1 MAVYITA
8 MTDAFGE
15 LGREAQT
22 YENVRRPLRGIEI
35 KQDTYAVLR
44 VIKITGEEIP
54 IFDSSSAE
62 EVDGIGKSTRYS
74 NFILQQVQEQRVEK
88 QQIIETFGEDYIFF
102 FGERPR
108 IMTFA
113 GVLLNTKDFNWK
125 NEFLENY
132 ERYLRGTR
140 LVEQNARLYLY
151 FDDLVIE
158 GYILQSSVN
167 YSSDMPYHVQF
178 SFQMYVCQYS
188 DLSRPGV
195 TNWQNADMTFTSEE
209 VGDGSSGLPAGGLP
223 PDTNAGGAALANQ
236 VTQRSPGSSG
246 LNANLAQTRR
256 FALDASISI
265 QRTLQ
270 QLRDQYLS
278 IQDPLT
284 NPRGIGTRA
293 QTISNQ
299 AQFEPAPTGRPYY
312 ENFDEYVVR
321 DPAPLTLDD
330 EEVNRVNEQLKLNS
344 PEELEAKAQQILKKF
359 GVDATSR
366 SNSALLLGRGAFAAA
381 RYVGSFGSRQSKGEL
396 DAAAI
401 ASSNFANI

>member
-8 MTDAFGE
+8 MTDAFE
-15 LGREAQT
+15 EIGRETQT

-54 IFDSSSAE
+54 IFDSSSAD
-62 EVDGIGKSTRYS
+62 EVDGIGHSTRYS

-108 IMTFA
+108 IMTFT
-113 GVLLNTKDFNWK
+113 GTLLNTRDFNWK

-158 GYILQSSVN
+158 GYLVQSNVN

-188 DLSRPGV
+188 DLSRPGL
-195 TNWQNADMTFTSEE
+195 TRGSDASYTFTLEE
-209 VGDGSSGLPAGGLP
+209 TEGLSALPDGGLP
-223 PDTNAGGAALANQ
+223 PDTDAGGAALASKVSRQ
-236 VTQRSPGSSG
+236 SPGSAG

-278 IQDPLT
+278 VRDPLT
-284 NPRGIGTRA
+284 NPRGVGTRA
-293 QTISNQ
+293 QTIANQ
-299 AQFEPAPTGRPYY
+299 AKFEPAPTGRPYH

-321 DPAPLTLDD
+321 EPGTLQLDD
-330 EEVNRVNEQLKLNS
+330 EEVDRVKEQLRLNS
-344 PEELEAKAQQILKKF
+344 PEELEAKAQQELKKF

-381 RYVGSFGSRQSKGEL
+381 RYMGSFGSRQASGTL

-401 ASSNFANI
+401 AASNVANI

>member
-8 MTDAFGE
+8 MTDAFEE
-15 LGREAQT
+15 LGREALT

-44 VIKITGEEIP
+44 VIKITGEDIP

-62 EVDGIGKSTRYS
+62 EENGIGHSTRYS

-108 IMTFA
+108 IMTFS
-113 GVLLNTKDFNWK
+113 GILLNTRDFNWK

-132 ERYLRGTR
+132 ERHLRGTR

-158 GYILQSSVN
+158 GYIIQSNVN
-167 YSSDMPYHVQF
+167 YMSDSPYHVQF

-188 DLSRPGV
+188 DMSRPGV
-195 TNWQNADMTFTSEE
+195 TNAANADMTFTLEE
-209 VGDGSSGLPAGGLP
+209 TGASPLPDGGLP
-223 PDTNAGGAALANQ
+223 PDTDAGGAAQAANI
-236 VTQRSPGSSG
+236 THRSPGSAG

-278 IQDPLT
+278 IRDPLT

-293 QTISNQ
+293 QTIANQ
-299 AQFEPAPTGRPYY
+299 AQFEPAPTGRPHH
-312 ENFDEYVVR
+312 ENFDEYVVAR
-321 DPAPLTLDD
+321 ESTPTVALDD
-330 EEVNRVNEQLKLNS
+330 AEVNRVNEQLKLNS
-344 PEELEAKAQQILKKF
+344 PEELEAKAQQVLKQF

-381 RYVGSFGSRQSKGEL
+381 RYMGAFGSRQASGTL

-401 ASSNFANI
+401 AASNIANI